1 MRGMH
6 SRNLSL
12 RSFCCFSDSK
22 IGQSFIG
29 SRLQD
34 QCGKK
39 SRAHLWWW
47 RIWNC
52 GGNLGAGGLLGGC
65 TWRRHHPG
73 VKRAP
78 RERWYVFLPPKHRKF
93 SNSYLST
100 DLANIILD
108 ASAPLHH
115 AHIHFGHCFKR
126 QENWNLYL
134 ERFVRGGGTLYDL
147 EFLTDASG
155 KRVAA
160 FGYHAGY
167 AGAAIALLA
176 WAHQLA
182 HPDIPLPAIPNFQ
195 SQSAVLD
202 GVTSKLMSSID
213 IYNNGQPPCVIV
225 IGALGR
231 CGSGAVDFCLAAGVP
246 SSCIL
251 EWDKAETARGGP
263 FSRIA
268 SADIFI
274 NCVYSDKEIPPFVT
288 YESLSI
294 PGRRLRVACDVS
306 CDPNGPYNPV
316 PIYHEIT
323 TFLKPT
329 VPVEVGCN
337 GPKMTMVSIDHL
349 PSLVAREASDAF
361 AEQLLPSLKK
371 LNQRYEDGVWLR
383 AEKLFTEKVA
393 ELAELTELP
402 EEHHTSSFFLNWEQI
417 WSDMYVGYWAC
428 RLIIWA
434 KIERSKFSCLVILL
448 LVYSWLDAI

>member
-1 MRGMH
+1 MTPTTAKALLEAGYKIYVERSPGRIFDDEEFEAVGVTLVPKGSWVDAPADTIILGLKELPESDGM
-6 SRNLSL
+6 
-12 RSFCCFSDSK
+12 SFCYPVSQFFNSCLS
-22 IGQSFIG
+22 
-29 SRLQD
+29 
-34 QCGKK
+34 
-39 SRAHLWWW
+39 A
-47 RIWNC
+47 
-52 GGNLGAGGLLGGC
+52 
-65 TWRRHHPG
+65 
-73 VKRAP
+73 
-78 RERWYVFLPPKHRKF
+78 
-93 SNSYLST
+93 SNF
-100 DLANIILD
+100 DLANLFSD
-108 ASAPLHH
+108 VSAPLHH

-134 ERFVRGGGTLYDL
+134 NRFARGGGTLYDL
-147 EFLTDASG
+147 EFLTDVSG

-167 AGAAIALLA
+167 AGAAIAILA

-182 HPDIPLPAIPNFQ
+182 HPETPLPAIPNFL
-195 SQSAVLD
+195 SQSAVVD
-202 GVTSKLMSSID
+202 TVTNSLLSSIN
-213 IYNNGQPPCVIV
+213 IHNNGQPPVIIV

-251 EWDKAETARGGP
+251 EWDMAETARGGP
-263 FSRIA
+263 YSQIA

-274 NCVYSDKEIPPFVT
+274 NCIYSDKAIPPFIT
-288 YESLSI
+288 YDALSI

-329 VPVEVGCN
+329 VPVEVGGN

-361 AEQLLPSLKK
+361 SEQLLPSLKK

-383 AEKLFTEKVA
+383 AEKLFTEKI
-393 ELAELTELP
+393 AELTELP
-402 EEHHTSSFFLNWEQI
+402 
-417 WSDMYVGYWAC
+417 
-428 RLIIWA
+428 
-434 KIERSKFSCLVILL
+434 
-448 LVYSWLDAI
+448 